1 MRLDRFCVPAGEDIL
16 LDAGGFLQSP
26 PIWYSQTPS
35 VVPLT
40 EACAAS
46 AVLLGEAG
54 IGKSHALSTVL
65 EARRSSG
72 HPGTCVRVDLGQV
85 RLWEDLIRKA
95 RPVLNQLGA
104 QETSPE
110 SGPSDDAAASEHL
123 LVLDGVDECQATGK
137 ELAGWFT
144 DLANTYD
151 CRGLHVLI
159 ACRSMAYT
167 EILREAVATAFGITD
182 ARTYTLAPLRQS
194 DLAVAAAAK
203 EADPEK
209 FIEAVTTAGAQTLA
223 RTPLTLALL
232 LDTFLEHSAL
242 PASRADLYAFALPHA
257 VMHQGKDR
265 AADDL
270 DGSQAQRFAVAARVT
285 CYCLLTGADGI
296 TTVRTPGPDRAL
308 LPIDTFLGARET
320 TADDI
325 FVIERPLIE
334 SVLHSALFS
343 SRGPAAAR
351 PAHASIASYLT
362 ARYLV
367 DRHIPGEQ
375 LQGLIVHRGETG
387 EPSIPTTLHELAAW
401 LIALR
406 PDLGPWLI
414 GIDPQA
420 IASYSSYIG
429 DAHCTK
435 LIVDGLLQQARDHT
449 SRHGQYWK
457 PTGNLRHPGLTE
469 QLQQALH
476 DAASRPYHGD
486 YEFELLFMLIAD
498 NRLGE
503 LLPTVA
509 GIACDTQRPPELRR
523 LAAACARILNA
534 DGAAPL
540 LKPILAELAE
550 HPERDPADG
559 LRGLV
564 LATCRPSLTTDELTS
579 ALTPPRADA
588 GSYTLFCQ
596 DLPASLTDDQ
606 VAPFL
611 DWAST
616 RLMDPDSLWGGW
628 SGAVA
633 MTQDLLDRAL
643 SGPAAEERI
652 PAVATRLR
660 PYLRTYP
667 RLAVPAPLCALLN
680 DPDDQYTRHLR
691 RTLTRH
697 LIDVA
702 CDDEDALLLAEGWDT
717 QPPRPVRW
725 RSVSATGPDRE
736 QRTGLLDAADLA
748 WLVDLERG
756 LSDEKARY
764 AWPALS
770 YVWSMVRTTD
780 TGQEAAWTTRGT
792 RVWRQVFARDFEP
805 IRLDDPLAE
814 RLRAQAARRRSSARP
829 WEGRAD
835 FAAATRSLLTQ
846 AASGDTDSFVILCRN
861 LQCHPGTG
869 TFQATEI
876 PGDLL
881 SLPATAILADGYRRA
896 LLTAAQCFL
905 AQALPIDDSWI
916 GTHSLPERPW
926 AAVLAFT
933 ALLDDG
939 DTLNTLPP
947 GQWRAWAPT
956 LLAFPLTSPAAQH
969 NTPRIRLL
977 EMARP
982 HTAQELE
989 TTYDTLVRALYA
1001 ADETMPALE
1010 LASSIWTPE
1019 LETRLLQTLT
1029 DLTAR
1034 AHAHALDP
1042 ATGSSGHE
1050 VLAFVL
1056 SALLQHGS
1064 AGTRHQVLER
1074 FGLPLRDPTP
1084 ARDDRLDAAYL
1095 RVFLIETPQEI
1106 WRTAEH
1112 RFRIDSTALEAVAD
1126 ALQRSRSTRAWLT
1139 KMPTPALADIARILL
1154 DHYQPET
1161 SPAHSETAP
1170 HNHSTVVLDHLASRG
1185 TSEAIRLLRA
1195 LTADR
1200 PHDRILRTLLE
1211 EAEET
1216 HRERSWVPPTPG
1228 ELRDLIHDPRRRLVK
1243 NATDLLDLVLVL
1255 LNKIQEDLAQGTLPA
1270 AILWNETE
1278 LETLP
1283 DGRRG
1288 NQRLRFPKDEN
1299 LISDYLAHTLRR
1311 DLVEGG
1317 ILVNREVQVYRNLKG
1332 AGDRIDLLLQAPT
1345 TVRTQSVPRLPDEL
1359 VAQVAIEV
1367 KGNWHDKID
1376 TAMETQLAD
1385 DYLGALH
1392 TRNGLYLIAFFP
1404 NGQWTAR
1411 ERRRPAAG
1419 QTQATLQETY
1429 DVQAAHLNETRN
1441 LDIRAFVLDCT
1452 IRNPA
1457 QRNT

>member
-1 MRLDRFCVPAGEDIL
+1 M
-16 LDAGGFLQSP
+16 SP
-26 PIWYSQTPS
+26 PSWYSQTS
-35 VVPLT
+35 LVVPLT
-40 EACAAS
+40 EACATS

-54 IGKSHALSTVL
+54 IGKSHALSTIL
-65 EARRSSG
+65 EARQSSG

-95 RPVLNQLGA
+95 RPVLRQLGSQA
-104 QETSPE
+104 TSPE

-123 LVLDGVDECQATGK
+123 LVLDGVDECHATGK

-144 DLANTYD
+144 DLADTYD
-151 CRGLHVLI
+151 CRRLHVLV

-167 EILREAVATAFGITD
+167 ETLREAVATAFDITD
-182 ARTYTLAPLRQS
+182 TRTYTLAPLRQS

-203 EADPEK
+203 GADPEK
-209 FIEAVTTAGAQTLA
+209 FTEAVTAAGAQTLA
-223 RTPLTLALL
+223 RTPLTLDLL

-270 DGSQAQRFAVAARVT
+270 AGNQAQRFVTAARLT

-296 TTVRTPGPDRAL
+296 TTVRAPGPDRAL

-320 TADDI
+320 TTGDT

-343 SRGPAAAR
+343 SRGLAAAG

-362 ARYLV
+362 ARYLA
-367 DRHIPGEQ
+367 DHHIPREQ
-375 LQGLIVHRGETG
+375 LQGLLVHRGEVG
-387 EPSIPTTLHELAAW
+387 EPGIPTALYELAAW

-429 DAHCTK
+429 DPHCTK
-435 LIVDGLLQQARDHT
+435 LIVDGLLQQVREYT
-449 SRHGQYWK
+449 PRHGRHWR
-457 PTGNLRHPGLTE
+457 PTGNLRHPGLAE

-476 DAASRPYHGD
+476 DAVSRPSHGTH
-486 YEFELLFMLIAD
+486 ELELVLMLIAD

-503 LLPTVA
+503 LLPAVA
-509 GIACDTQRPPELRR
+509 AIARDTQRPHELRR
-523 LAAACARILNA
+523 LAAACARMLDA
-534 DGAAPL
+534 ERAVPV
-540 LKPILAELAE
+540 LKPILAELAA
-550 HPERDPADG
+550 HPEQDPADG
-559 LRGLV
+559 LRGVV
-564 LATCRPSLTTDELTS
+564 LDICRPWLTTDELTS
-579 ALTPPRADA
+579 ALTPPRADP
-588 GSYTLFCQ
+588 SHYTAFCQ
-596 DLPASLTDDQ
+596 NLPASLTDEQ
-606 VAPFL
+606 ITPFL
-611 DWAST
+611 DWATT
-616 RLMDPDSLWGGW
+616 RLMDRESPWAGW

-633 MTQDLLDRAL
+633 MTQGLLDRAL

-652 PAVATRLR
+652 PAVAARLR

-667 RLAVPAPLCALLN
+667 RLAVPAPLCAPLD
-680 DPDDQYTRHLR
+680 DPDDQHARDLR

-702 CDDEDALLLAEGWDT
+702 RDDEDAFQLAGGWDT
-717 QPPRPVRW
+717 HPSRPFRW
-725 RSVSATGPDRE
+725 RSPEATGPERE
-736 QRTGLLDAADLA
+736 QRTGLLDATDLS
-748 WLVDLERG
+748 WLVDLEKS
-756 LSDEKARY
+756 LSDEQARH
-764 AWPALS
+764 AWPALQH
-770 YVWSMVRTTD
+770 VWSTVRTTD
-780 TGQEAAWTTRGT
+780 SGQEAAWATRGT
-792 RVWRQVFARDFEP
+792 RVWPQVFAHDFEP
-805 IRLDDPLAE
+805 ILLDSPLAQK
-814 RLRAQAARRRSSARP
+814 LRAQAARRQSSARP
-829 WEGRAD
+829 WEGRAA
-835 FAAATRSLLTQ
+835 FAAATRALLAQ
-846 AASGDTDSFVILCRN
+846 AESGDTDSFVALCRN
-861 LQCHPGTG
+861 LQCHPDTG
-869 TFQATEI
+869 TFLAVEV

-881 SLPATAILADGYRRA
+881 SLPGTAILTDDYRRS
-896 LLTAAQCFL
+896 LLTAAHRFCT
-905 AQALPIDDSWI
+905 QALPADDSWI
-916 GTHSLPERPW
+916 GTHHLPGRPW
-926 AAVLAFT
+926 AAVFAFT

-969 NTPRIRLL
+969 SSPRIRLL
-977 EMARP
+977 EKARP
-982 HTAQELE
+982 HAAQELE
-989 TTYDTLVRALYA
+989 NTYDTLVRAFYA
-1001 ADETMPALE
+1001 GEEIMPALQ

-1019 LETRLLQTLT
+1019 LETRLQHTLT
-1029 DLTAR
+1029 DLTAQ
-1034 AHAHALDP
+1034 AHANAPYPVTGP
-1042 ATGSSGHE
+1042 AGHE
-1050 VLAFVL
+1050 ILAFVL

-1064 AGTRHQVLER
+1064 SDTRHQVLER
-1074 FGLPLRDPTP
+1074 FGLPLCDPNP
-1084 ARDDRLDAAYL
+1084 ARDGGLDAAYL
-1095 RVFLIETPQEI
+1095 RVFLTEIPQEI
-1106 WRTAEH
+1106 WQTAEH
-1112 RFRIDSTALEAVAD
+1112 RFRTDSSALEAVAG
-1126 ALQRSRSTRAWLT
+1126 AFQRSRSTQAWLT

-1154 DHYQPET
+1154 DHYE
-1161 SPAHSETAP
+1161 SEATPPYKASALQ
-1170 HNHSTVVLDHLASRG
+1170 NHGTVVLDHLASRG
-1185 TSEAIRLLRA
+1185 TSEAIGLLRA
-1195 LTADR
+1195 LAADR
-1200 PHDRILRTLLE
+1200 PHDGILRTLVQ

-1228 ELRDLIHDPRRRLVK
+1228 ELRELIHDPRRRLVK
-1243 NATDLLDLVLVL
+1243 DATDLLDLVLVL

-1283 DGRRG
+1283 DGKKG
-1288 NQRLRFPKDEN
+1288 KQRLRFPKDEN

-1311 DLVEGG
+1311 DLAEGG
-1317 ILVNREVQVYRNLKG
+1317 ILVNREVQVYRNIKG

-1345 TVRTQSVPRLPDEL
+1345 ETRTHSAPRLPDEP

-1385 DYLGALH
+1385 DYLAALR
-1392 TRNGLYLIAFFP
+1392 TRDGLYLVAFFP
-1404 NGQWTAR
+1404 NGQWTAK

-1429 DVQAAHLNETRN
+1429 DAQAAHLNETRN